1 MGGTGTNGYATTI
14 NSGRIT
20 VSSNCWKVMVVL
32 PVVGTGDAGR
42 VTTSTRVV
50 AVDMLNIN
58 SIGTAWGSYRISVD
72 AIEGATDYDILSA
85 VSASVQS
92 VGEA

>member
-20 VSSNCWKVMVVL
+20 VPSNCWKVMVVL
-32 PVVGTGDAGR
+32 PVGTGDAAR
-42 VTTSTRVV
+42 VITSTRVV